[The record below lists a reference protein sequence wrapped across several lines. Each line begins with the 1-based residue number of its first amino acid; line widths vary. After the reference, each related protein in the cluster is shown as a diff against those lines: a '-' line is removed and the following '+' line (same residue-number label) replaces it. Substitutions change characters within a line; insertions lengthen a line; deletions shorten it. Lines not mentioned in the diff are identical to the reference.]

1 MLRVG
6 IMVVLLVV
14 GAVPAAA
21 EHDKTDVVTTLDG
34 STNVG
39 EIKSVQ
45 YATLTLN
52 TDPAG
57 LISIEWRY
65 VTRLTSK
72 FEYRVEVS
80 GGARHYGTLGPP
92 REPGNLSV
100 VSSSG
105 TVEVDL
111 ADVVQIVPI
120 AHSFLKRVNGSV
132 NFGLTYTQA
141 NNALQYNLNGD
152 ATYRSPRS
160 YAELTLQSI
169 FSTQDDAESTN
180 QHSLKAILAQ
190 IAKKQWGSFE
200 LGQLQSNPAQGY
212 DLRLIVG
219 GGAARFFIATS
230 KKLFILNLGAVYN
243 REIVTD
249 SSDVEESVAAVVGL
263 GYRRFKLGSHS
274 PNVQLGLQTFTN
286 VTDTPRLRVV
296 LTCNVNW
303 KIIGDFKFSVQI
315 NNSYDS
321 NPPGVDSKNNDLSL
335 VTSIGYTF

>member
-6 IMVVLLVV
+6 IIVLVLVFS
-14 GAVPAAA
+14 AVPAAA
-21 EHDKTDVVTTLDG
+21 GHDKTDVATTHDG
-34 STNVG
+34 STYVG

-52 TDPAG
+52 TNPAG

-65 VTRLTSK
+65 VTGLTSK

-100 VSSSG
+100 VGSSG
-105 TVEVDL
+105 TIEVDL

-120 AHSFLKRVNGSV
+120 AHGFVKRVNGSV

-152 ATYRSPRS
+152 ATYRSPRN
-160 YAELTLQSI
+160 YAEFTVQSI

-180 QHSLKAILAQ
+180 QHNLRSLLAQ

-219 GGAARFFIATS
+219 GGAANFLIASS
-230 KKLFILNLGAVYN
+230 KKLFVLNLGAVYN
-243 REIVTD
+243 REDVTD
-249 SSDVEESVAAVVGL
+249 SSDIEESAAAVVGL

-274 PNVQLGLQTFTN
+274 PSVQLGLQTFTN
-286 VTDTPRLRVV
+286 VTDTPRFRVV
-296 LTCNVNW
+296 GNCNISW